1 MGLNVWQLLLVLLIV
16 LLLFGRGRIPAIM
29 GDLAAGIK
37 SFKHGVK
44 EDNTDISNTSNQKKV
59 DTTGAVSGEQEHV

>member
-1 MGLNVWQLLLVLLIV
+1 MGLNIWQLVLVLLIV

-37 SFKHGVK
+37 SFKQGVK
-44 EDNTDISNTSNQKKV
+44 EEKSEITNTSEQQKI
-59 DTTGAVSGEQEHV
+59 TTEEAVSGKREHV

>member
-1 MGLNVWQLLLVLLIV
+1 MGLNIWQLVLVLLIV

-37 SFKHGVK
+37 SFKQGVK
-44 EDNTDISNTSNQKKV
+44 DEKSEITNTSEQQKI
-59 DTTGAVSGEQEHV
+59 TTEEAVSGKREHV